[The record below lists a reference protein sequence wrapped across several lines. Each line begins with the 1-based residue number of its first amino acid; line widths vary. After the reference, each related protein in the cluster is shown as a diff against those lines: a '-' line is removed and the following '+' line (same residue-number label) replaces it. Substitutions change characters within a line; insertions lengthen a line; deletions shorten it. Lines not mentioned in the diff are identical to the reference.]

1 MNVGFKIKN
10 VTVSNI
16 EEAIVF
22 VSSHVL
28 FFQDG
33 DKRNSLIVLLRYYPE
48 YIYYTL
54 LDPSDISTDEL
65 SFSVDFVNIDE
76 TYYQNISDQKLEIPI
91 SYSGSSYVFSRL
103 NTGQY
108 FITSDA
114 DVMKVLDDEYVF
126 RKLLKKVDPE
136 ELIGRGFSVGFS
148 EGFNA

>member
-1 MNVGFKIKN
+1 M
-10 VTVSNI
+10 
-16 EEAIVF
+16 
-22 VSSHVL
+22 
-28 FFQDG
+28 
-33 DKRNSLIVLLRYYPE
+33 LRYYPE